1 MISFKATGQIPIA
14 PDKPVSDHF
23 PAQFGQAQAL
33 VKRLPRLSV
42 AQHLIAGMQGTIFNT
57 VSF

>member
-1 MISFKATGQIPIA
+1 MATGQIPIA

-23 PAQFGQAQAL
+23 PAQPGQAQAL